1 MALRR
6 SMIPLFLMIAGCATI
21 APYSQT
27 AYEQATSLKAEALI
41 LMDKA
46 TEQFSLHKDEVQKVR
61 LDMDKAYEYAKGRP
75 NNELSTKQWE
85 IVRDPE
91 RLSYVTQ
98 TTLSVDDCARIMVGE
113 ARAFEGRALRRVV
126 FAVYGADAEATFR
139 SAL

>member
-21 APYSQT
+21 AQYSQT

-91 RLSYVTQ
+91 RHSLGGFLKQWETKGVLGQ
-98 TTLSVDDCARIMVGE
+98 TFTSEMKNEV
-113 ARAFEGRALRRVV
+113 
-126 FAVYGADAEATFR
+126 ADHLDKISGLESGKAKPQN
-139 SAL
+139 